1 LAHLDFVPISST
13 AVSTRS
19 AATLIEPF
27 GKKRWS
33 THQIRL
39 YLTTSP
45 CLNHTKFASA
55 FESSIDVS
63 LAYSSG
69 AIAAQ
74 RPRFVSGRNLGH
86 LGVACSIASE
96 MIPTILP

>member
-1 LAHLDFVPISST
+1 LAYLDFVPISST

-55 FESSIDVS
+55 FERAPSMFR
-63 LAYSSG
+63 L
-69 AIAAQ
+69 
-74 RPRFVSGRNLGH
+74 RTPLEPLLHSGRVLY
-86 LGVACSIASE
+86 LAAISDTWV
-96 MIPTILP
+96 LPAQLRAR